1 MSSSGNINFD
11 RLANKVEQDRVNK
24 MLSFDTENGYK
35 ENQGALAFLTQL
47 ETVIANINKELGHMS
62 DEADGNYKK
71 MSEFYREL
79 TSIQSKLSKGQ
90 DPKKNAELI
99 KNLDRVIGKMSTVAG
114 KDVMKAADRLYE
126 SSQALID
133 AGLSYKEVMRKS
145 AEDFQ
150 TAFTN
155 ATSQMRRDLV
165 QIWQAVNVE
174 KILTG
179 GTSLSDMRNAQKD
192 VKLSLGFNNSE
203 FMSFQSNLFDQT
215 MQINDMLGS
224 NVTSMNDVS
233 SYLKTIKDLNL
244 RNGDWAAKQY
254 KAITLSNKYL
264 GLSNSTMSKILGT
277 ATAMNDSNYA
287 ARQASI
293 LAALSADGTSAENIE
308 DIASWWNDNA
318 FSAAARFNN
327 SDVVGAQT
335 QAILSSSRSNLGAGS
350 GAFEQVLSDF
360 FTGDYVTFMDKYAS
374 LVANDQSGQ
383 LGTMIRNAYA
393 TGNVDVETL
402 SKLLLESIQTTY
414 NKAGSMGN
422 TYFGQLG
429 LDTNLYN
436 TGYAYT
442 KNENE
447 ILKSIDGNIKA
458 LDTSMDENI
467 KDLDTTTWWEKVT
480 NTINNM
486 VVGQTNFFGMDW
498 AGLLGLAQLFT
509 AGAGAAALASSV
521 AQLVT
526 QRQILKQIRL
536 DAISKGLN
544 GDDFSLWGSAK
555 KTGGSI
561 LAGLG
566 KGGITAGGLSTAT
579 AITAGIA
586 GTAGGIYMGYQ
597 DYKKNGWK
605 GAFTGNADFKN
616 KSFKENAGDV
626 LGNTAKYAALGAGIG
641 SFIPGV
647 GTLVGAGVGALAGL
661 TTGLIGGAI
670 GNKETEEN
678 TEQTAEGISSLL
690 GTTEQDVSWNRRAAL
705 ALESIRSDQ
714 IHQKGL
720 GGTGGFGGQGDYLAS
735 RDKGHGYPWTVGS
748 GYGKREVYEN
758 GRKTNKWGWHN
769 GFDLWKYSGA
779 PLGANVS
786 GVVDKIWKSNGS
798 KTGYGNGIRI
808 LGDDGRYYE
817 YGHMLNPTQL
827 SVGDRVN
834 AGDTVG
840 HMGSTGNSTGTHL
853 HFTVRNS
860 AQEDI
865 YPADYIYNGL
875 FSASGDY
882 YHREPK
888 NNSDSTSDVS
898 SSALQTYLRKDQNV
912 EASSGSGGMG
922 SDYAKTSDIDRL
934 IETLQNMNTSKT
946 ERQDFM
952 RALAGKNA
960 MGR

>member
-1 MSSSGNINFD
+1 MNSSGNINFD

-24 MLSFDTENGYK
+24 MLSFDTDNGYK
-35 ENQGALAFLTQL
+35 ENQGALTFLTQL
-47 ETVIANINKELGHMS
+47 ETVISNINKELGHMS

-79 TSIQSKLSKGQ
+79 TSIQSKLEKGQ

-99 KNLDRVIGKMSTVAG
+99 KNLDKVIGKMSTVAG
-114 KDVMKAADRLYE
+114 KDVMKAADKLYE

-133 AGLSYKEVMRKS
+133 AGLSYKEIMRKS

-179 GTSLSDMRNAQKD
+179 GTSVSDMRNAQKD

-203 FMSFQSNLFDQT
+203 FMSFQSTLFDQT

-224 NVTSMNDVS
+224 NVASMSDVS
-233 SYLKTIKDLNL
+233 GYLKTIKDLNL

-335 QAILSSSRSNLGAGS
+335 QAILSSSRGNLGAGS

-360 FTGDYVTFMDKYAS
+360 FTGDYVTFMDKYSS
-374 LVANDQSGQ
+374 LVSADGSGE
-383 LGTMIRNAYA
+383 LNRMIRDAYA
-393 TGNVDVETL
+393 TGNVDVEAL
-402 SKLLLESIQTTY
+402 SHMLLEAIQTRY
-414 NKAGSMGN
+414 NQAGSMGN

-458 LDTSMDENI
+458 LDTSMAENI
-467 KDLDTTTWWEKVT
+467 KDLDTTTWWEKIT
-480 NTINNM
+480 NSINNM
-486 VVGQTNFFGMDW
+486 VVGQSNFFGLDW
-498 AGLLGLAQLFT
+498 TGLLGLTQFFT
-509 AGAGAAALASSV
+509 AGAGAMAVASSI
-521 AQLVT
+521 AQLVV
-526 QRQILKQIRL
+526 QKRILNQIRA
-536 DAISKGLN
+536 DAIAKGLN
-544 GDDFSLWGSAK
+544 GDDFSLWGSVK

-561 LAGLG
+561 LGGL
-566 KGGITAGGLSTAT
+566 KAGGITAGGLSTAT

-586 GTAGGIYMGYQ
+586 GTAGGIYMGVQ

-605 GAFTGNADFKN
+605 GAFTGNADFKD

-661 TTGLIGGAI
+661 ATGLIGGAV

-678 TEQTAEGISSLL
+678 TEQTAVGIDSLI
-690 GTTEQDVSWNRRAAL
+690 GSTEQDVAWNRRAAL

-714 IHQKGL
+714 IHQNGL

-758 GRKTNKWGWHN
+758 GKKTNKWGWHN

-798 KTGYGNGIRI
+798 KVGYGNGIRI

-827 SVGDRVN
+827 AVGDRVN

-860 AQEDI
+860 AQDDI

-882 YHREPK
+882 YKRSA
-888 NNSDSTSDVS
+888 NSESSADPS

-934 IETLQNMNTSKT
+934 IETLQVMNTSKT
-946 ERQDFM
+946 EKQDFM